1 MKKRLIC
8 FLLVLV
14 MVLSLIP
21 AMAPMVQ
28 AADFYWVQVRQMD
41 DYPDGYYD
49 EYGHFTSQKPYD
61 YDYNEYI
68 HYSDG
73 VVTLH
78 NCHGRLLTCDSVEGL
93 DSLTIVLEGNNSFL
107 QIRSDIPVVIEGTG
121 ILTLTMHV
129 TTRSPGLEV
138 PDLTVKG
145 GMVKCDITG
154 NYEIRQ
160 RHYHRRRCPGGEEN
174 RYACR
179 LLHRSRSGQP
189 DAGEQ
194 PL

>member
-1 MKKRLIC
+1 MKKRLIS

-28 AADFYWVQVRQMD
+28 AADFYWMQVSQMD

-73 VVTLH
+73 SATPVSMTSDMLTGFDPKVSGTQVVTVTVQGLSEYFTIY
-78 NCHGRLLTCDSVEGL
+78 NTAAPEPEAEPAAGAPQAVREASIMAPASSRASICTCEAGMAM
-93 DSLTIVLEGNNSFL
+93 
-107 QIRSDIPVVIEGTG
+107 
-121 ILTLTMHV
+121 ILTMYFSSV
-129 TTRSPGLEV
+129 SAF
-138 PDLTVKG
+138 
-145 GMVKCDITG
+145 M
-154 NYEIRQ
+154 
-160 RHYHRRRCPGGEEN
+160 
-174 RYACR
+174 
-179 LLHRSRSGQP
+179 
-189 DAGEQ
+189 AG
-194 PL
+194 